1 MARDFATHGTQIE
14 RGWSASE
21 TTLRVDDISIFDISD
36 VFGGIGSRCL
46 AIYPI
51 RLSLGNCFFALRT
64 KFEDTTDGIAERVLR
79 DNTASHLVCGVVKLR
94 FARRHMGDM
103 RGCFWIGNGFRN

>member
-1 MARDFATHGTQIE
+1 MKVVQRKTGGAREKTLSITCYRQGYKPKARDFATHATQIE

-36 VFGGIGSRCL
+36 VLGRIGSCCL

-51 RLSLGNCFFALRT
+51 HLSLGNCFFALRI
-64 KFEDTTDGIAERVLR
+64 KFEDRTD
-79 DNTASHLVCGVVKLR
+79 
-94 FARRHMGDM
+94 
-103 RGCFWIGNGFRN
+103 